1 MRELKEIKD
10 QLKVILS
17 DSQGVDLEEIED
29 NSSFKNDFG
38 MDSLD
43 VTEFWLHV
51 ENKFNIRTDDMLTE
65 DLDTIQEAAEYLYG
79 KV

>member
-1 MRELKEIKD
+1 
-10 QLKVILS
+10 
-17 DSQGVDLEEIED
+17 
-29 NSSFKNDFG
+29 

-51 ENKFNIRTDDMLTE
+51 ENTFNIRTDDMLTSE
-65 DLDTIQEAAEYLYG
+65 LYTIQEAAEYLYG

>member
-1 MRELKEIKD
+1 MKELNEIKD
-10 QLKVILS
+10 QLKVIL
-17 DSQGVDLEEIED
+17 ED
-29 NSSFKNDFG
+29 NYKAEDIEMESSFKNDFG

-51 ENKFNIRTDDMLTE
+51 ENKFDIRTDDMLTE
-65 DLDTIQEAAEYLYG
+65 SIDTIQEAAEYLHG

>member
-1 MRELKEIKD
+1 MREINEIKD
-10 QLKVILS
+10 LLKVILS
-17 DSQGVDLEEIED
+17 DSQGIDSEEIED

-51 ENKFNIRTDDMLTE
+51 DNKFNIRTDDMLSS
-65 DLDTIQEAAEYLYG
+65 
-79 KV
+79 

>member
-1 MRELKEIKD
+1 MRELEEIKD

-17 DSQGVDLEEIED
+17 DSQGVDLEDIED

-65 DLDTIQEAAEYLYG
+65 YLDTIQEAAEYLYG

>member
-1 MRELKEIKD
+1 MKDLNEIVSD
-10 QLKVILS
+10 LKVILENHHGAE
-17 DSQGVDLEEIED
+17 DIEME
-29 NSSFKNDFG
+29 SSFKNDFG

-65 DLDTIQEAAEYLYG
+65 NIDSIQEAAEYLYG